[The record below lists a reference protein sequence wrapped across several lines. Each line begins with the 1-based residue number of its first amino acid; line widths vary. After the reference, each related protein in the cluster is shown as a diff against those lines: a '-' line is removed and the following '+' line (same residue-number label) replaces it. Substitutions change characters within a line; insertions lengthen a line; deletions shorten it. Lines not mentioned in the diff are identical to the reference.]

1 MFNDD
6 DDDDGKREREKKAR
20 RTRSEKHEIK
30 GIEKKKIYQLFKRL
44 TDQHYCINKYNKIT
58 INKA

>member
-30 GIEKKKIYQLFKRL
+30 GIEKKKSTSCLSV
-44 TDQHYCINKYNKIT
+44 
-58 INKA
+58 